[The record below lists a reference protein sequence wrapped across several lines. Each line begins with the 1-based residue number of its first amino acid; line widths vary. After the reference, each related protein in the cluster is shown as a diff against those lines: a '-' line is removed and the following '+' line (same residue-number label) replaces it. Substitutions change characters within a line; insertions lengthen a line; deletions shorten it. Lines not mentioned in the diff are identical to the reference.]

1 VFYDHTYA
9 KSRAGEVDSDR
20 AVGGDIQSI
29 PSYIAVR
36 GKRGLLVRVDLDNS
50 WRGTDYAWELYRYD
64 VPWEDQNVFAQDHDE
79 PWARE
84 LMRRLRMW
92 DDCAPAQCRAAS
104 R

>member
-1 VFYDHTYA
+1 
-9 KSRAGEVDSDR
+9 VDSDR

-50 WRGTDYAWELYRYD
+50 WRGTNYAWELYRYD
-64 VPWEDQNVFAQDHDE
+64 VPWEDRNVFAQDHDK